1 MKNSSIGYI
10 IGSAFRGMKKHFM
23 MTTASV
29 SVLIACMIIIGTAY
43 LFSQNVSHFMAQIEQ
58 QNEIVAFI
66 SDDVPEEDYQSLKTK
81 VESINGVSSADFVTK
96 EESMEQYRAELGE
109 DGEYLDA
116 FTGENNPLRNSFVIT
131 ISDLSLFESA
141 SASVAALEGID
152 HVRDTQE
159 VVNVLLSL
167 RQVVRILGFWVMVI
181 LGLVSLFIISNTI
194 KIAMFN
200 RKNEIN
206 IMKYVGA
213 TNWFIRWPFIFEGF
227 FIGVVAAVIC
237 FALQWY
243 VYTYLFG
250 AMFAQISFVQ
260 LVPFAELYWHIIIIF
275 AAIGIVVGVFGSITS
290 IRRYLKV

>member
-10 IGSAFRGMKKHFM
+10 IGSAFRGMRKHLM

-43 LFSQNVSHFMAQIEQ
+43 LFSNNVSHFMEQIEQ
-58 QNEIVAFI
+58 QNEIVAYI
-66 SDDVPEEDYQSLKTK
+66 SDDVPEEDYQSLQEQIKN
-81 VESINGVSSADFVTK
+81 INGVGETNFVTK
-96 EESMEQYRAELGE
+96 EEALEDYREELGE
-109 DGEYLDA
+109 EGSYLDA
-116 FTGENNPLRNSFVIT
+116 FTGEDNPLRNSFVIT
-131 ISDLSLFESA
+131 ITDLDLFEGA
-141 SASVAALEGID
+141 SNSIASLEGID

-159 VVNVLLSL
+159 IVNILISL
-167 RQVVRILGFWVMVI
+167 RKVVQVLGFWVMII

-200 RKNEIN
+200 RKAEIN

-227 FIGVVAAVIC
+227 FIGVLAAIIC

-243 VYTYLFG
+243 VYNYLFTALFEG
-250 AMFAQISFVQ
+250 IGFIK
-260 LVPFAELYWHIIIIF
+260 LVPFGELYWHIIIIF
-275 AAIGIVVGVFGSITS
+275 GVLGVFVGVFGSLTS
-290 IRRYLKV
+290 IRKYLKA